1 MKPIIQTKARSSVT
15 RHGDDKARSRQ
26 TVRLLWI
33 RDKFIIMLRTESD
46 YKRSLHPTI
55 HILIL
60 ERQRPQSS
68 RLLISILMLMRVT
81 SETEGWKMKNPSW
94 Q

>member
-1 MKPIIQTKARSSVT
+1 MVRSGGGERGVVWREENEPIIQTRARSSVT

-33 RDKFIIMLRTESD
+33 RDNKFIIVLRTESD
-46 YKRSLHPTI
+46 YKRSLHHTI

-60 ERQRPQSS
+60 GR
-68 RLLISILMLMRVT
+68 
-81 SETEGWKMKNPSW
+81 
-94 Q
+94 